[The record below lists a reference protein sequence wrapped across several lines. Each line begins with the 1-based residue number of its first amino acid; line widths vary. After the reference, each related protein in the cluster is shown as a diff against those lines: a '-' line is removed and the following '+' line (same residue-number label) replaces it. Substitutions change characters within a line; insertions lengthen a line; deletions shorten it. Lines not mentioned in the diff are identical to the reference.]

1 MIILCLPMERPSVH
15 WARIPHLVFCNHS
28 VSNNMDA
35 SFIWDGWMDDEC
47 VPHIGLPRLDM
58 LLQFHNWSC
67 VVFKKKYLKDN
78 LRAAFFQTI
87 WAALKHLFGIHTAH
101 NPQNLIKE
109 TPGTDEKQKAPKWPN
124 NQHTHLPSLQQ
135 QQKNPRS
142 TRPPK
147 FFPLQRQQCM
157 HNHIIRTAEFP
168 N

>member
-35 SFIWDGWMDDEC
+35 SFIWDGWMDDGC

-109 TPGTDEKQKAPKWPN
+109 TPGTDEKQKAPEMTKQSAHPF
-124 NQHTHLPSLQQ
+124 TFT
-135 QQKNPRS
+135 S
-142 TRPPK
+142 TTTKKSKIHSPPQV
-147 FFPLQRQQCM
+147 FPTSEAAM
-157 HNHIIRTAEFP
+157 HA
-168 N
+168 